1 MDFLWKI
8 QNYIHFN
15 SKQAH
20 NPSSVGPALYKR
32 SELSFTPLRIQ
43 HLNSPHLKKQHRR
56 RPRGQRRHRRTAK
69 TAKEAW
75 WGTVCHPAL
84 ICSTGTSTASE
95 EESSS
100 PWKYSLSAAVSGGRW
115 RLCYDRGRTKH
126 FWQQTQAF
134 SALLPTALHKTHLP
148 RTCPPE
154 PNFVCVFHRLGY
166 SRRESQKWPSQAES
180 REPRLGKPLAPNI

>member
-1 MDFLWKI
+1 MLRTEF
-8 QNYIHFN
+8 YTTPH
-15 SKQAH
+15 ST
-20 NPSSVGPALYKR
+20 P
-32 SELSFTPLRIQ
+32 EFTK
-43 HLNSPHLKKQHRR
+43 LKKTAQTKTKRAKKVRTDCQNHRR
-56 RPRGQRRHRRTAK
+56 GLVRHSMWSGSDLLYRHK
-69 TAKEAW
+69 YSIK
-75 WGTVCHPAL
+75 
-84 ICSTGTSTASE
+84 

-100 PWKYSLSAAVSGGRW
+100 PWKYSLSTAVSGGRW

-134 SALLPTALHKTHLP
+134 SALLPTALHKTHLL

-166 SRRESQKWPSQAES
+166 SRRKSKKRPSQAEP